1 MKKYKYFTV
10 YLLPLLALMSFY
22 LEGYKTFITLF
33 VFLGIIPFVELFTKP
48 VNSNLKK
55 EIALREKKVKLYDWI
70 LYLVVPIQYSVL
82 IIFLFNIKETP
93 FLSLSYFGKITSM
106 GLCCGILGINVG
118 HELGHRNHRFYQL
131 LGEILLLSSL
141 NTHFLPYHNAGH
153 HYLVATKKDPATAR
167 KNESIYAF
175 WIRSHFSSY
184 FLAWTLENKRMKRIK
199 RNRFGTGNR
208 MIFYGISN
216 LVLVGI
222 IFVIFGTTALL
233 AFLAAALMG
242 ILLLES
248 INYIEHY
255 GLLRKKNG
263 DRHERVQPK
272 HSWNSNH
279 PIGRYALF
287 NLSRHS
293 DHHKNGSKKYQLLNS
308 YPESPQL
315 PTGYPGMVLLALIPP
330 LWKWYMNKKIEEFE
344 NN

>member
-1 MKKYKYFTV
+1 M
-10 YLLPLLALMSFY
+10 
-22 LEGYKTFITLF
+22 
-33 VFLGIIPFVELFTKP
+33 
-48 VNSNLKK
+48 
-55 EIALREKKVKLYDWI
+55 
-70 LYLVVPIQYSVL
+70 
-82 IIFLFNIKETP
+82 
-93 FLSLSYFGKITSM
+93 
-106 GLCCGILGINVG
+106 
-118 HELGHRNHRFYQL
+118 
-131 LGEILLLSSL
+131 
-141 NTHFLPYHNAGH
+141 
-153 HYLVATKKDPATAR
+153 VATKKDPATAR

-330 LWKWYMNKKIEEFE
+330 LWKRYMNKKIEEFE